1 MISNSGRDERNK
13 YSGGVAGDNTGTEW
27 QLRSWYNRPW
37 KCVLRYPDSKVAK
50 KISDLSIKAA
60 KNNKIGYDQGQRN
73 TYWQQLQAVG
83 YDPSKIKTPCE
94 SDCSAGVIA
103 NIKAAGHLLGITA
116 LQNINATYTGNLRS
130 GAKKAGFIVLTESK
144 YLTGETYL
152 KPGDILLNDAHHVAV
167 YVGNGSISGETTVT
181 TSQQSISSNEIKAKG
196 TADYFNKSLSGT
208 YKTTA
213 NLNMRDDAGVSNK
226 SLVVI
231 PKDTKVKCYGYYSL
245 SKGVNWLYVEAKIKN
260 VKYTG
265 FCSKAYL
272 KK

>member
-1 MISNSGRDERNK
+1 MISNSGHDERNK

-37 KCVLRYPDSKVAK
+37 NCVLRHPNSKVAK
-50 KISDLSIKAA
+50 TISDLSIKAA
-60 KNNKIGYDQGQRN
+60 KNNKVGYDQGQRN

-83 YDPSKIKTPCE
+83 YDPSKITTPCE

-130 GAKKAGFIVLTESK
+130 GAKKAGFTVLTESK

-167 YVGNGSISGETTVT
+167 YVRNGSISGGSNTIIT
-181 TSQQSISSNEIKAKG
+181 TSTKKVSDVKMPIIKKG
-196 TADYFNKSLSGT
+196 SKGKAVKVWQVIAGVTADGDFGS
-208 YKTTA
+208 KTKAATITFQ
-213 NLNMRDDAGVSNK
+213 K
-226 SLVVI
+226 
-231 PKDTKVKCYGYYSL
+231 KYGL
-245 SKGVNWLYVEAKIKN
+245 TQDGIVGDNTWRKGLESI
-260 VKYTG
+260 
-265 FCSKAYL
+265 
-272 KK
+272 